1 MTGMISG
8 VTMMKNDWRK
18 SDERF
23 QQRQFLLSAFIR
35 SGKVLYSDV
44 YEFCDHAISQG
55 YGETLSKLDLKD
67 VDPWLMRMYDEWKAA
82 YDTIR

>member
-1 MTGMISG
+1 MIN
-8 VTMMKNDWRK
+8 KLDWRR

-23 QQRQFLLSAFIR
+23 QQRQFLMSSFVR
-35 SGKVLYSDV
+35 SGRVIYSDV

-55 YGETLSKLDLKD
+55 YGETLKTLDLKE

-82 YDTIR
+82 YNSIR